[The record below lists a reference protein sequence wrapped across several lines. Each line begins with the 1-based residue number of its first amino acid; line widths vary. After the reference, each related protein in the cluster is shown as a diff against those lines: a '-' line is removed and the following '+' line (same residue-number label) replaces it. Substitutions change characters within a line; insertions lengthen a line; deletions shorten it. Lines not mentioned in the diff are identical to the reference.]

1 MNNHSILIVEDD
13 ADINKVIHDAL
24 TQHGYQTTS
33 AYSGTE
39 GFMLLSQHMFDLV
52 ILDLM
57 LPGLSGEALIR
68 KLRDDLNKNTP
79 VIILSARDKLDYK
92 LDLFERGADDYMTK
106 PFEIKELLA
115 RVSVQLK
122 RSTSQLGQ
130 TIYQHKQLN
139 VNVDTLEV
147 TIENHPIS
155 LTRKEF
161 KIIELIIKNPTRI
174 FSKEDLYELAWDEQY
189 FGDDKTITVH
199 VSNIRHKIKSFTDE
213 PYIDTVWGIGFKL
226 SK

>member
-1 MNNHSILIVEDD
+1 MHKILIIEDD
-13 ADINKVIHDAL
+13 SDINKIINDTL
-24 TQHGYQTTS
+24 TQSGYATTS

-39 GFMLLSQHMFDLV
+39 GLMHLSQNTFDLV

-57 LPGLSGEALIR
+57 LPGLDGEELIVKFR
-68 KLRDDLNKNTP
+68 KEMNSDTP
-79 VIILSARDKLDYK
+79 VIILSAKDKLDYK

-106 PFEIKELLA
+106 PFEIEELLA

-122 RSTSQLGQ
+122 RSSSKMKE
-130 TIYQHKQLN
+130 TIHSHKQLK
-139 VNVDTLEV
+139 VNSDTLEV
-147 TIENHPIS
+147 HIDETPIV

-161 KIIELIIKNPTRI
+161 KIIELLIKNPTRI
-174 FSKEDLYELAWDEQY
+174 FSKEDLYELAWDEMY
-189 FGDDKTITVH
+189 IGEDKTVTVH
-199 VSNIRHKIKSFTDE
+199 VSNIRHKLKKVTDE

>member
-199 VSNIRHKIKSFTDE
+199 VSNIRHKIKRFTDE